1 MAFFHKNAYT
11 FNVLNLIS
19 MTLHVTAESVIS
31 DVQQQFQCL
40 FPEFKLE
47 FFFSSSDRFTAST
60 HLQHSFPFI
69 RIRELSNI
77 SRRKRL
83 AIKETMTVSEL
94 ERKFRKKF
102 GLPAMIYM
110 KAGNYWQKKAS
121 LGRHKLCPDQINGNY
136 SDFYRVRTPFLSP
149 DFSLQMGG

>member
-1 MAFFHKNAYT
+1 
-11 FNVLNLIS
+11 

-31 DVQQQFQCL
+31 DVQQQFQHS
-40 FPEFKLE
+40 FPDFKLE
-47 FFFSSSDRFTAST
+47 FFFSTSDRITAST

-69 RIRELSNI
+69 RIRELCSI
-77 SRRKRL
+77 SRKKFL
-83 AIKETMTVSEL
+83 DINETMTVSEL
-94 ERKFRKKF
+94 EKKFRKTF

-121 LGRHKLCPDQINGNY
+121 LGKHKLCADPYIGNY
-136 SDFYRVRTPFLSP
+136 SAYARVRTPFLSP

>member
-1 MAFFHKNAYT
+1 
-11 FNVLNLIS
+11 
-19 MTLHVTAESVIS
+19 MTLHVTADSIIS
-31 DVQQQFQCL
+31 DVQQQFQHH
-40 FPEFKLE
+40 FPDFKLE
-47 FFFSSSDRFTAST
+47 FFFSSTEKFTPSS

-69 RIRELSNI
+69 RIRELCGLV
-77 SRRKRL
+77 RKPRL
-83 AIKETMTVSEL
+83 CITETMTVSEL

-121 LGRHKLCPDQINGNY
+121 LGKHKLCTRQEAGKTGSFFHLRSRFI
-136 SDFYRVRTPFLSP
+136 SP